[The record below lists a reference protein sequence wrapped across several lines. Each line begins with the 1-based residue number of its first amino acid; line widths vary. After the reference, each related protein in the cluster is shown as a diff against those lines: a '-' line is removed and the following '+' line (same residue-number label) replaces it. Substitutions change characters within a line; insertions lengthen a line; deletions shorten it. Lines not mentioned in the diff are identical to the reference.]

1 MARKSRVILLG
12 WDGATWDLILPW
24 VEEGELPGIGRM
36 MEQGTWGTLSS
47 TIPPISPAAWTTIF
61 TGVNPGKHGIFG
73 FVKRRTDSY
82 FVTPIS
88 LDRLSHCIEFNQEKS
103 VLPTAS
109 RLSGDTLSAV
119 SAVVCQYA

>member
-24 VEEGELPGIGRM
+24 VEEGKLPGIGRM
-36 MEQGTWGTLSS
+36 MEQGTWGTLLS

-73 FVKRRTDSY
+73 FVKRRTD
-82 FVTPIS
+82 
-88 LDRLSHCIEFNQEKS
+88 
-103 VLPTAS
+103 
-109 RLSGDTLSAV
+109 
-119 SAVVCQYA
+119 